1 MKHISYSF
9 SNSDI
14 EAITFALTILPSLG
28 IEETEAQAAINY
40 QCCCSAGEKLLK
52 HDTNIAPN
60 EFRVILASLQ
70 AVQLINQGELEVDQ
84 ETKQKCSSYFTLTAI
99 SFSKLLFTSCR
110 SLSAASFL
118 SGGIFPRSF
127 PACFTV

>member
-40 QCCCSAGEKLLK
+40 QCCCSVGEKLLK

-84 ETKQKCSSYFTLTAI
+84 ETKQKCSSY
-99 SFSKLLFTSCR
+99 LFTVNKLVSVFDKQM
-110 SLSAASFL
+110 S
-118 SGGIFPRSF
+118 
-127 PACFTV
+127 

>member
-14 EAITFALTILPSLG
+14 EAITFALTVLPSLEL
-28 IEETEAQAAINY
+28 EETEAQAAINY

-70 AVQLINQGELEVDQ
+70 AVRLINQGELEVDQ
-84 ETKQKCSSYFTLTAI
+84 ETKQKCSSY
-99 SFSKLLFTSCR
+99 LFTVNKLVSVFDKQM
-110 SLSAASFL
+110 S
-118 SGGIFPRSF
+118 
-127 PACFTV
+127 

>member
-14 EAITFALTILPSLG
+14 EAITFALTVLPSLG

-84 ETKQKCSSYFTLTAI
+84 ETKQKCSSYLFTAI

>member
-14 EAITFALTILPSLG
+14 EAITFALTVLPSLG

-84 ETKQKCSSYFTLTAI
+84 ETKQKCSSY
-99 SFSKLLFTSCR
+99 LFTVNIYK
-110 SLSAASFL
+110 LPKSF
-118 SGGIFPRSF
+118 GGFFSVWRHFPTLLPGLFYRVGAFSH
-127 PACFTV
+127 